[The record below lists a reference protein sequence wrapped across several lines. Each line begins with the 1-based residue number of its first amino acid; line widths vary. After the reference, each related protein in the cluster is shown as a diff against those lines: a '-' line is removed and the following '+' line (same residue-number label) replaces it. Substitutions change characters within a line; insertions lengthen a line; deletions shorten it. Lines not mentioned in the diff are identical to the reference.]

1 MKWLFLSIISVL
13 SCTPQK
19 PNAIRRAPPKVEF
32 DKRDGRIKA
41 RDKFDNRDRVEYF
54 NDIQHK

>member
-1 MKWLFLSIISVL
+1 MNWLFFTIIFFL

-19 PNAIRRAPPKVEF
+19 PNAIRRPVPKTEL

-41 RDKFDNRDRVEYF
+41 RDKFDNRERVEYF
-54 NDIQHK
+54 NEIQHK

>member
-1 MKWLFLSIISVL
+1 MFKNISKFTLIIIFFL

-19 PNAIRRAPPKVEF
+19 PNAIRRPVPKTEL

-41 RDKFDNRDRVEYF
+41 RDKFDN
-54 NDIQHK
+54 